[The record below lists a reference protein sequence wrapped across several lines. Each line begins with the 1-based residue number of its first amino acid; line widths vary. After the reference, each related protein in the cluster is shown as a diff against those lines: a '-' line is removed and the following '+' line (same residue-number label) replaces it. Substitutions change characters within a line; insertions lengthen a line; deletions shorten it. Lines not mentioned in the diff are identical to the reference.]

1 MYIDSGTQSYCVG
14 KCGSK
19 SNEIHPSRLVSS
31 RLVSS
36 LSLSLA
42 LVFTQVILSSPTPH
56 FYKYSLKQNCNMH
69 MQCANQTIELDAQ
82 FRVRTA
88 LM

>member
-1 MYIDSGTQSYCVG
+1 MYIDSGTQSYCAG

-19 SNEIHPSRLVSS
+19 SNEIHPS